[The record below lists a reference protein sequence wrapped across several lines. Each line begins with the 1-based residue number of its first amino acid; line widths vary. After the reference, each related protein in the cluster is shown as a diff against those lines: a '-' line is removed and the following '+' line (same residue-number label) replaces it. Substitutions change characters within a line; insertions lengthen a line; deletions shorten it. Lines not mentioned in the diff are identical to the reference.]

1 MNDNNAQA
9 KISPPQT
16 EEELLIRCQHLAGKT
31 LGKLAAEL
39 NVPVPDNLL
48 RHKGWVGNLLELYLG
63 ADAGN
68 KAEPDFVGLGIEMKT
83 LPLNALGQPKES
95 TYVCTVSMSQTG
107 ELSWQD
113 SWVRRKLA
121 HVLWVPIEAD
131 TNIPI
136 AERYVGNAWLWRP
149 NNKQNTVLEHD
160 WEELMDRI
168 VLGEQS
174 EITAKEGE
182 YLQIRPKA
190 ANSKVLVNGISSSGA
205 NEKINPKG
213 FYLRAVFTRQ
223 LLEYE
228 EKSCANT
235 INSIERISN

>member
-1 MNDNNAQA
+1 MNDNSQA
-9 KISPPQT
+9 KILPPQT
-16 EEELLIRCQHLAGKT
+16 EDELMLRCQHLSGKT
-31 LGKLAAEL
+31 LGMLAAEL
-39 NVPVPDNLL
+39 AVIVPDNLL

-63 ADAGN
+63 AEAGN

-95 TYVCTVSMSQTG
+95 TYVCTVSMNQTG

-113 SWVRRKLA
+113 SWIRRKLA
-121 HVLWVPIEAD
+121 HVLWVPVEAD
-131 TNIPI
+131 SGIPL
-136 AERYVGNAWLWRP
+136 AERYVGNAWLWQLNEEQDAILKR
-149 NNKQNTVLEHD
+149 D

-190 ANSKVLVNGISSSGA
+190 ANSKVLVNGISSSGS
-205 NEKINPKG
+205 NERINPKG

-223 LLEYE
+223 LLEQV
-228 EKSCANT
+228 
-235 INSIERISN
+235 

>member
-1 MNDNNAQA
+1 MNDNNSHV
-9 KISPPQT
+9 KILPPQT
-16 EEELLIRCQHLAGKT
+16 EDELLVRCQRLAGKT
-31 LGKLAAEL
+31 LGMLAAEL
-39 NVPVPDNLL
+39 DVMVPDNLL

-83 LPLNALGQPKES
+83 LPLNAQGQPKES
-95 TYVCTVSMSQTG
+95 TYVCTVSMSQSG

-113 SWVRRKLA
+113 SWIRRKLA
-121 HVLWVPIEAD
+121 HVLWVPIEAEAD
-131 TNIPI
+131 IPI
-136 AERYVGNAWLWRP
+136 AERYVGNAWLWQP
-149 NNKQNTVLEHD
+149 NEQQNVVLQRD

-190 ANSKVLVNGISSSGA
+190 ANSKVLVNGISSSGS

-223 LLEYE
+223 LLEQVASSKYFY
-228 EKSCANT
+228 KYYQ
-235 INSIERISN
+235 

>member
-1 MNDNNAQA
+1 MNDNNQQ
-9 KISPPQT
+9 ITTLPPKN
-16 EEELLIRCQHLAGKT
+16 EEELMSRCQTLAGKT
-31 LGKLAAEL
+31 LGMIAAEVDVS
-39 NVPVPDNLL
+39 VPENLL
-48 RHKGWVGNLLELYLG
+48 HHKGWVGNLLELYLG

-95 TYVCTVSMSQTG
+95 TYVCTVSMQQSG

-113 SWVRRKLA
+113 SWVKRKLA
-121 HVLWVPIEAD
+121 HVLWVPVEAEIA
-131 TNIPI
+131 IPI
-136 AERYVGNAWLWRP
+136 AERYVGNAWLWQP
-149 NNKQNTVLEHD
+149 NEQQNAVLQQD

-190 ANSKVLVNGISSSGA
+190 ANSKVLVNGVSPSGL

-223 LLEYE
+223 LLQQ
-228 EKSCANT
+228 S
-235 INSIERISN
+235 